1 MHNQFR
7 QQIDTGLRTLADN
20 QGKNGLP
27 SAPDTRTSAGEAP
40 APSPDDVQADL
51 QKQQADANQTETD
64 VQQEVSARGQG

>member
-7 QQIDTGLRTLADN
+7 QQIDSGLKTLANN

-27 SAPDTRTSAGEAP
+27 AAPDTRTSAGEVPAP
-40 APSPDDVQADL
+40 APDDVQTEL

-64 VQQEVSARGQG
+64 VKQQVSAGN